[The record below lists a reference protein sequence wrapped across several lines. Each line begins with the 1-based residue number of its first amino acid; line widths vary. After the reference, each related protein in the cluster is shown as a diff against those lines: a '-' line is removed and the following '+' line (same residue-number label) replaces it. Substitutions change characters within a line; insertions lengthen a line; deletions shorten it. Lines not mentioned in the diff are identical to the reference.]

1 MGPINFSFTIL
12 LFLAGMSVAGALSSL
27 FLPETLHQSL
37 PNTIREAEN
46 FGKNQNFWQLPKKP
60 KMVPVTVHV

>member
-1 MGPINFSFTIL
+1 
-12 LFLAGMSVAGALSSL
+12 MSVAGALSSL

-46 FGKNQNFWQLPKKP
+46 FGHNQSFWHLPKKLE
-60 KMVPVTVHV
+60 MVPAKSLSKSTETQLSEI